1 MRLLLVQTPRVLELV
16 CEAVPE
22 LGSLDRRFVDGHAV
36 SRECLEY
43 LARSIDITT
52 TLSK

>member
-1 MRLLLVQTPRVLELV
+1 MRLLLVQTPRVLGLV

-22 LGSLDRRFVDGHAV
+22 LGSLDRRFVDRHAV

-43 LARSIDITT
+43 LALTIDMST
-52 TLSK
+52 TLSE